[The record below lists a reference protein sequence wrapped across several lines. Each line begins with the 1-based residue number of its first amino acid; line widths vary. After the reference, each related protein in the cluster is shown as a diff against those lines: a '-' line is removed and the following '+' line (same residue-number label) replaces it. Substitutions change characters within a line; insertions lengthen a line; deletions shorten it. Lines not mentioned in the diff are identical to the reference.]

1 MHKRLL
7 ILTFLALFSVALA
20 ACQPAAPAAADL
32 KPVNVKLAR
41 VEAVG
46 VFALPWAGWPVQ
58 PPAPPPAFNIV
69 PRYPITLSFVFD
81 LENPNDVPMM
91 FEQMKFNVELE
102 AKPDAPGE
110 YFSLAT
116 PNVYDRQSVPAKA
129 TNALRVNAVIDSGV
143 VPGTLL
149 VAYGQQM
156 AAKKLN
162 ANVLVNYWWDKIGDL
177 GSANPAYGVKL
188 TGGSADFSGGGTRKQ
203 VTFEASWPP
212 K

>member
-7 ILTFLALFSVALA
+7 IHTILGLVVVALA
-20 ACQPAAPAAADL
+20 ACAPSAPSAADL

-41 VEAVG
+41 AEAVG
-46 VFALPWAGWPVQ
+46 VFALPWTGWPVQ
-58 PPAPPPAFNIV
+58 PPAPTPAFNIV
-69 PRYPITLSFVFD
+69 PRYPITLSFVFE
-81 LENPNDVPMM
+81 LENPNDVAITLD
-91 FEQMKFNVELE
+91 QMKFNVELE

-116 PNVYDRQSVPAKA
+116 PTVYDRQTIPGKA
-129 TNALRVNAVIDSGV
+129 TNSLRVNALIDSGV
-143 VPGTLL
+143 VPGTLT

-162 ANVLVNYWWDKIGDL
+162 ANMLVNYWWDKVGDL

-188 TGGSADFSGGGTRKQ
+188 TGGLAEFSGAGTRKQ
-203 VTFEASWPP
+203 TTFEAAWP